1 MSLNAR
7 QGFQIPT
14 RPVSCTVSGSSCVR
28 SINFIYH
35 QRIQLLNSKQHLTM
49 SKHIN
54 RIDRKREKFTVKLS
68 KRQRM
73 SKRLKSLSPMT
84 IKITKGINETVL
96 AGVSEDDDGSFRFL
110 LAELSND
117 VHQISVF
124 EINWC
129 Q

>member
-1 MSLNAR
+1 
-7 QGFQIPT
+7 
-14 RPVSCTVSGSSCVR
+14 
-28 SINFIYH
+28 
-35 QRIQLLNSKQHLTM
+35 M